1 MKPWNFAI
9 KHPVIIGIMLLTIVM
24 FGGISLT
31 TLKQDLITNISLPQ
45 IAVFTIYPGAGPEDV
60 EQGVTDILEERFA
73 GIQGVDSIESF
84 SQNSL
89 SMIILIFNSEADL
102 EQKINEVRAEINAS
116 MVSLPDN
123 ISGMP
128 MALVMSSNLY
138 PIFSAQVESTMNRTV
153 LTDYIQTKVVPLLSR
168 IEGIATVDLVGLAER
183 QLDIVIDL
191 EKLESRN
198 ISILDIY
205 QLLMYNNLT
214 FPAGSVSYRDKK
226 LNVRTVGNF
235 KTVSDIGEMVVGY
248 KEDERSFVLLKD
260 IAVIKIVE
268 KKPDHYAEFGGQS
281 ILVLDIRKKS
291 DGDSLAIIDQA
302 KEVFRQVSLDT
313 NGAVAFTPVIDSS
326 FDVKLAVNSVRD
338 SAVQGAILAILVIF
352 LFLHNVRTTFIIGS
366 AIPLSVVISFI
377 FMRFGNLD
385 INIITLG
392 GLTVAIGMMVD
403 SAIVI
408 LENTY
413 NHFEK
418 TGDRKTA
425 SSVGAGEVGGA
436 ILASTTTTLAVFV
449 PILFLTGLVGAIL
462 KDISLT
468 ICFAITASAFVA
480 VIIVPW
486 MCSLMLKQPQPEKAG
501 RIGRIYQIASNKIDF
516 VIDKVRDGYI
526 AALRWVIGNKK
537 FFALLMVLILILSVL
552 LFLLLG
558 FTFIPSTDMNE
569 FQIEVTAPSGFSLE
583 QTREKM
589 REIEAIVN
597 ELVPELDSGY
607 YYTGLSGAYDVVY
620 VPKKGFAKLRLIRKS
635 ERPEVDGRVRNVQ
648 DVILLLQEEIPARV
662 TDVNVV
668 VSNGGIDKMLSY
680 ATGGAGLVIEV
691 FGEDFDD
698 VLQSATTVS
707 EILSKDPGIYKTGMN
722 VVTTEY
728 EVINEL
734 TLRYLNYLGIT
745 PFEAGVT
752 SRIIFNGME
761 VGQFNEDGKNYTIN
775 LVSNVAGER
784 ITDDILN
791 KIRIKNRQNDFISF
805 ENISQMQI
813 EKTVDQIPH
822 IDRMKSIVVTG
833 YQRDPDIK
841 AIGDRFTAKMNE
853 IVLPGDVQWKI
864 GGSSELLT
872 SSLDSLVKVLLI
884 AIYLVYVVMVV
895 QFERFI
901 QPFIILGSIPFVVIG
916 VALTLFLTNTQISLV
931 SMLGIIAL
939 AGTVVNN
946 AIVLVDFTNLL
957 RRDYNMELMDA
968 VYKGAAS
975 RFKPIMMTT
984 LTTIL
989 GVIPMAFGGGE
1000 GAEIYAPLGLTIG
1013 SGLITSTAVTLFI
1026 IPMLYA
1032 TVEKR
1037 MKNQKK
1043 KKKIAISGEASK

>member
-9 KHPVIIGIMLLTIVM
+9 KHPAIIAILLVTVIL
-24 FGGISLT
+24 FGGISLMS
-31 TLKQDLITNISLPQ
+31 LKQDLITNIALPQ

-60 EQGVTDILEERFA
+60 EQGVTDVLEERFA
-73 GIQGVDSIESF
+73 SIQGIDSLESF

-89 SMIILIFNSEADL
+89 SMVILIFNPEADL
-102 EQKINEVRAEINAS
+102 NQKINEVRAEINAS
-116 MVSLPDN
+116 MASLPEN

-128 MALVMSSNLY
+128 IAVIMSSNLY
-138 PIFSAQVESTMNRTV
+138 PIFSVQVESTMNRTV
-153 LTDYIQTKVVPLLSR
+153 LTDYVQEKVIPLINRVEGVSTAQLIGLS
-168 IEGIATVDLVGLAER
+168 ER

-205 QLLMYNNLT
+205 QLLRYNNLT
-214 FPAGSVSYRDKK
+214 FPSGSVSYRDKK
-226 LNVRTVGNF
+226 LNVRTAGNF
-235 KTVSDIGEMVVGY
+235 KTINDIGEMVVGY
-248 KEDERSFVLLKD
+248 KEEERSFILLKD
-260 IAVIKIVE
+260 IATIKIVE

-281 ILVLDIRKKS
+281 VLVLDVTKKS
-291 DGDSLAIIDQA
+291 DGDSLAIIDEI
-302 KEVFRQVSLDT
+302 KEVFRKVTLDT
-313 NGAVAFTPVIDSS
+313 NGAVSFTPVIDSS
-326 FDVKLAVNSVRD
+326 FDVGLAVSSVKD

-352 LFLHNVRTTFIIGS
+352 FFLHNIRATFIIGS
-366 AIPLSVVISFI
+366 TIPLSVVMAFI
-377 FMRFGNLD
+377 FMRFANLD

-413 NHFEK
+413 NHFDRL
-418 TGDRKTA
+418 GDRKEAA
-425 SSVGAGEVGGA
+425 SIGAGEVGGA
-436 ILASTTTTLAVFV
+436 ILASTSTSLAVFI

-462 KDISLT
+462 KDVSLT
-468 ICFAITASAFVA
+468 ICFALAASTIVS
-480 VIIVPW
+480 VVIVPW
-486 MCSLMLKQPQPEKAG
+486 MCSLMLKHPNLEETG
-501 RIGRIYQIASNKIDF
+501 RFGKFYTRVSTGIDKG
-516 VIDKVRDGYI
+516 IDKVRDGYVV
-526 AALRWVIGNKK
+526 ALEWAIGNKK
-537 FFALLMVLILILSVL
+537 FIAVVMILILILSGL

-589 REIEAIVN
+589 REIESIVT
-597 ELVPELDSGY
+597 ELVPEIDSGY
-607 YYTGLSGAYDVVY
+607 YYTGLSGSYDVVY
-620 VPKKGFAKLRLIRKS
+620 VPKKGFAKLRLQRKS
-635 ERPEVDGRVRNVQ
+635 ERPEVDGKVRSVQ
-648 DVILLLQEEIPARV
+648 DVILLLQNEIPARV

-668 VSNGGIDKMLSY
+668 VSNGGIDKMMSY
-680 ATGGAGLVIEV
+680 ATGGAGLVVEV

-698 VLQSATTVS
+698 VLQSAVTVS
-707 EILSKDPGIYKTGMN
+707 EILGKDPGIYKTGMN

-761 VGQFNEDGKNYTIN
+761 VGQFNEDGKNYSIN
-775 LVSNVAGER
+775 LVSNVAGEK

-791 KIRIKNRQNDFISF
+791 KIRIKNRQDQFISF
-805 ENISQMQI
+805 ENISQMRI

-833 YQRDPDIK
+833 YQRDPDVK
-841 AIGDRFTAKMNE
+841 AIGDRFRAQMDQT
-853 IVLPGDVQWKI
+853 VLPGDVQWKI

-884 AIYLVYVVMVV
+884 AVYLVYVVMVI
-895 QFERFI
+895 QFERFV
-901 QPFIILGSIPFVVIG
+901 QPFIILASIPFVVIG
-916 VALTLFLTNTQISLV
+916 VALSLFLTGTQISLV

-946 AIVLVDFTNLL
+946 AIVLVDYTNLL
-957 RRDYNMELMDA
+957 RTDYNMGLMEA
-968 VYKGAAS
+968 VIKGAKS

-989 GVIPMAFGGGE
+989 GVIPMIFGGGE
-1000 GAEIYAPLGLTIG
+1000 GAEIYAPLGLVIG
-1013 SGLITSTAVTLFI
+1013 GGLVTSTAVTLFI
-1026 IPMLYA
+1026 IPILYSV
-1032 TVEKR
+1032 VERKTENR
-1037 MKNQKK
+1037 KK
-1043 KKKIAISGEASK
+1043 GKEISVSGEAK